1 MLNRL
6 LKTPILSCSIIF
18 IICLVARL
26 IEYFY
31 IRTDETFLSEIGN
44 SLLARSLLAFLWT
57 EKVTLLF

>member
-26 IEYFY
+26 TEYFY
-31 IRTDETFLSEIGN
+31 IRTDETFLSEN
-44 SLLARSLLAFLWT
+44 SSVAVVNIYYSIMD
-57 EKVTLLF
+57 V

>member
-18 IICLVARL
+18 VICSVARL

>member
-1 MLNRL
+1 MLNQL
-6 LKTPILSCSIIF
+6 IKNPILSCSIIF
-18 IICLVARL
+18 VICSIARL

>member
-1 MLNRL
+1 MLNQL
-6 LKTPILSCSIIF
+6 IKKPILSCSIIF
-18 IICLVARL
+18 VIYSVARL

-57 EKVTLLF
+57 EKVILIF